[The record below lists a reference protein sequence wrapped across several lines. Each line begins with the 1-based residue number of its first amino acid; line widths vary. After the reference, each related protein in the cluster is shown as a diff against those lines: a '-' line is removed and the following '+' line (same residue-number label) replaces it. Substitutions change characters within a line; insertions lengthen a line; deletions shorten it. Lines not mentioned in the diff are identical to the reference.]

1 MQMVR
6 ICSISFASL
15 LVASSAFSRSER
27 HGVRG
32 AASVISYEQALVEE
46 SEHDKA
52 QSWISMIPVNMY
64 TITLVPLGLVTL
76 ILAWKTKPKTDE
88 NLTPEFKSFMWT
100 YLIVWYIAVAAD
112 WLQGPYVYALYA
124 AYGFPGHEIAQLFVA
139 GFGASMV
146 FGTFVGSLAD
156 VWGRKRCSI
165 LYCVLYIVSCCT
177 KHSNDYWILIAGR
190 VTGGIATSILFSCFE
205 TWMVSEHLTR
215 YNFSGGLLRYMFTMM
230 FFGMYAV
237 AIASGIMA
245 QLVVDA
251 LPMKE
256 VAGMPGIFWGGYTSP
271 FDMSIVCLVV
281 CMGVILASW
290 DENHGTQPF
299 GETQSL
305 TSSLCRACACMMGQ
319 WRIALM
325 GVVVTA
331 FEGSMF
337 AFVFNW
343 TPALDSKALP
353 PPHGLIFAM
362 FMMACMCGAST
373 FSLFGSNL
381 KPASVLLPCMLLA
394 TCSLGVVAF
403 AIGLGSGYA
412 LQASFFCFLV
422 FEFCVGLYWP
432 TVGTLKS
439 EIVPEDVRATVYN
452 IYRVPLNAVV
462 CALLLSNISL
472 TASFGFC
479 TVLLLL
485 SVISIC
491 PIMGSGASE
500 LKQSK

>member
-1 MQMVR
+1 MTAPEVVPWSSYFFQTFYHMSILPLLLLTIIFAWFARPSTSEQIPAGFRKFQVSYLAVWS
-6 ICSISFASL
+6 IC
-15 LVASSAFSRSER
+15 
-27 HGVRG
+27 
-32 AASVISYEQALVEE
+32 
-46 SEHDKA
+46 
-52 QSWISMIPVNMY
+52 
-64 TITLVPLGLVTL
+64 
-76 ILAWKTKPKTDE
+76 
-88 NLTPEFKSFMWT
+88 
-100 YLIVWYIAVAAD
+100 VAAD

-124 AYGFPGHEIAQLFVA
+124 AYGFSGHEIAELFVA
-139 GFGASMV
+139 GFGASMA

-156 VWGRKRCSI
+156 VWGRKRCTI

-177 KHSNDYWILIAGR
+177 KHSNDYWILIGGR

-205 TWMVSEHLTR
+205 TWMVSEHMTR
-215 YNFSGGLLRYMFTMM
+215 YNFPEGLLRYLFTMM

-237 AIASGIMA
+237 TIASGIMA
-245 QLVVDA
+245 QFAVDA

-256 VAGMPGIFWGGYTSP
+256 VASMPGVFWGGYTSP
-271 FDMSIVCLVV
+271 FDMAIACLVV
-281 CMGVILASW
+281 CMLLILFTW
-290 DENHGTQPF
+290 DENCGSESF
-299 GETQSL
+299 GQTQSL
-305 TSSLCRACACMMGQ
+305 TSSLCKACASVMSQ
-319 WRIALM
+319 WRLALM

-331 FEGSMF
+331 FESSMF

-343 TPALDSKALP
+343 TPALDSKTLP
-353 PPHGLIFAM
+353 PPHGLIFSM

-373 FSLFGSNL
+373 FSLFL
-381 KPASVLLPCMLLA
+381 TDFKPATVLFPNMLLA

-403 AIGLGSGYA
+403 AIGFGSGYA
-412 LQASFFCFLV
+412 LPASFFCFLV

-439 EIVPEDVRATVYN
+439 EIVPEYIRATVYN

-479 TVLLLL
+479 TALLLL

-491 PIMGSGASE
+491 PIMGSSGESGVQ
-500 LKQSK
+500 KGK

>member
-1 MQMVR
+1 MR
-6 ICSISFASL
+6 SL
-15 LVASSAFSRSER
+15 ILAIFMIEALALDRSER
-27 HGVRG
+27 RGVRG
-32 AASVISYEQALVEE
+32 VSTDMAAFIEE
-46 SEHDKA
+46 SVSEH
-52 QSWISMIPVNMY
+52 SSSLHNWISSIPVNMY
-64 TITLVPLGLVTL
+64 TITLVPLGLITL
-76 ILAWKTKPKTDE
+76 VLAWMTRPKTDE
-88 NLTPEFKSFMWT
+88 NLTPQFKSFMWT
-100 YLIVWYIAVAAD
+100 YLIVWYVAVAAD

-124 AYGFPGHEIAQLFVA
+124 AYGFPGHQIAQLFVA

-146 FGTFVGSLAD
+146 FGTLVGSLAD
-156 VWGRKRCSI
+156 SWGRKRCTI
-165 LYCVLYIVSCCT
+165 LYCLLYIASCLT
-177 KHSNDYWILIAGR
+177 KHSNNYWILIVGR

-205 TWMVSEHLTR
+205 TWMVSEHMLR
-215 YNFSGGLLRYMFTMM
+215 YNFSASLLRYMFTMM

-237 AIASGIMA
+237 AIASGITA

-256 VAGMPGIFWGGYTSP
+256 VAGMPGVFWGGYTSP
-271 FDMSIVCLVV
+271 FDMSIICLVV
-281 CMGVILASW
+281 CMFLIFFTW
-290 DENHGTQPF
+290 DENRGSESF
-299 GETQSL
+299 GPAQSL
-305 TSSLCRACACMMGQ
+305 RSSLIKAWASVISQ

-331 FEGSMF
+331 FEASMF

-343 TPALDSKALP
+343 TPALDSKTLP

-362 FMMACMCGAST
+362 FMMACICGSST
-373 FSLFGSNL
+373 CSLLGNHFRPATVLFSN
-381 KPASVLLPCMLLA
+381 MLLA

-403 AIGLGSGYA
+403 AIGMSSGFA
-412 LQASFFCFLV
+412 LQASFYCFLV

-439 EIVPEDVRATVYN
+439 DIVPEDVRATVYN

-462 CALLLSNISL
+462 CVLLLSDISL

-479 TVLLLL
+479 TALLLL

-491 PIMGSGASE
+491 PIMGSQAEGGE
-500 LKQSK
+500 PKGK